1 MAFLAACLVS
11 APLLPGALAQGYAP
25 TGTNETGP
33 LSQYKSRPD
42 IYAPAFNIT
51 IYNEAALTPG
61 YIFIAPYQTFQGGP
75 YIYDNH
81 GNLVYSG
88 FGETGSGTFHLFHV
102 CNVKGTDK
110 LCYISGAQNQGYS
123 RGHGVIMDD
132 TLTTWTSVKSG
143 GGGVSNFDEHEFN
156 IVDDSQN
163 ALMIAYVPEQ
173 FDLTEW
179 GVSTGQGWIMN
190 NYFQKIQLGTN
201 KLLFEWSAMDHISID
216 ETTVLPNSTEVS
228 GTGFDPTAPW
238 DWFHLNSVD
247 QNADG
252 DYLISAR
259 HVSTIYKI
267 SGQDGSVIWR
277 LGGKRSDF
285 TFADGQKFSFQHD
298 ARWREEN
305 ATTTIIS
312 LFDNASNGYSQTRP
326 YSSGQILK
334 LDHTNNSVTILREY
348 IGLNKMLSASQANLQ
363 LLGPN
368 SAWDQANT
376 FVGWGNNA
384 YISEHLNDGTMVQS
398 GFFATTGTM
407 NYRAFK
413 YNYTTNPTDSPALY
427 TFARTNSSRT
437 VYYMSWNGAT
447 RVASWRVYGAASR
460 DGPWTAIDVV
470 GKEGFET
477 TFVAPQFHA
486 WALVESLDADGKAIR
501 NNSRPIKTFVPGA
514 ILASNCD
521 DYECPAANKYVSAA
535 ATTSDS
541 PATTASNDVSTA
553 TSSNAVARR
562 SEQWKVGEM
571 AMVGVGAWLMPS

>member
-1 MAFLAACLVS
+1 MALVAACL
-11 APLLPGALAQGYAP
+11 ALAALPGVLGQGYAP

-51 IYNEAALTPG
+51 IYDEGAVTPG
-61 YIFIAPYQTFQGGP
+61 YIFIAPYQTFQGGL
-75 YIYDNH
+75 YIYDNY

-88 FGETGSGTFHLFHV
+88 FGETGAGTSHNFHV
-102 CNVKGTDK
+102 CNVNGTDS
-110 LCYISGAQNQGYS
+110 LCYLTGAQNMGYS
-123 RGHGVIMDD
+123 RGYGVIMDN
-132 TLTTWTSVKSG
+132 TLTTFTSVKSG
-143 GGGVSNFDEHEFN
+143 GGISNFDEHEFN
-156 IVDDSQN
+156 IVDNSQN
-163 ALMIAYVPEQ
+163 ALMISYVPEQ
-173 FDLTEW
+173 FDLTNW

-201 KLLFEWSAMDHISID
+201 QLLYEWSALEHIPID

-238 DWFHLNSVD
+238 DWFHINSVD

-267 SGQDGSVIWR
+267 SGSNGSVIWR

-285 TFADGQKFSFQHD
+285 SFPDNQMFSFQHD

-312 LFDNASNGYSQTRP
+312 LFDNASNGYTQTRP
-326 YSSGQILK
+326 YSCGLILK
-334 LDHTNNSVTILREY
+334 LDHTSNSVTVLREY
-348 IGLNKMLSASQANLQ
+348 IGPNRMISASQANLQ

-368 SAWDQANT
+368 SAWDRANT
-376 FVGWGNNA
+376 FHGWGNNA
-384 YISEHLNDGTMVQS
+384 YVSEHLNDGTMVQS

-413 YNYTTNPTDSPALY
+413 YNYTINPTDSPALY
-427 TFARTNSSRT
+427 TYARTNSSRT

-447 RVASWRVYGAASR
+447 RVASWRVYGAAGR
-460 DGPWTAIDVV
+460 DGPWSAIEVV
-470 GKEGFET
+470 RKEGFET
-477 TFVAPQFHA
+477 VFVAPQFHA
-486 WALVESLDADGKAIR
+486 WAMVESLDGDGKAIR
-501 NNSRPIKTFVPGA
+501 NSSRPIKTFVPGT
-514 ILASNCD
+514 ILATNCN
-521 DYECPAANKYVSAA
+521 DYECPAVDKYVSAA
-535 ATTSDS
+535 TTSNYPTATTATTSVD
-541 PATTASNDVSTA
+541 ASAA

-562 SEQWKVGEM
+562 AEQWKVGEM
-571 AMVGVGAWLMPS
+571 AMVGIGAILMP